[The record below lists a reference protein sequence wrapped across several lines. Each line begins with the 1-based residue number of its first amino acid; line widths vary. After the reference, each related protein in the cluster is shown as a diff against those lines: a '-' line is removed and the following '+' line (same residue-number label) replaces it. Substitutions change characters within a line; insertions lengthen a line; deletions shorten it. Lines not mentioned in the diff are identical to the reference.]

1 MTASR
6 RPILALAT
14 ADAIS
19 LTGTR
24 LSMVAIPWLVLTMTG
39 DPVLTGLAGFAEMLP
54 YVLAKALGG
63 PLVDRLGARRIAIVA
78 DLASMAAIALIP
90 LLHLAGLLSIATIL
104 PLVAMLGITRG
115 PADGAKYSMVPAV
128 AAIGAV
134 PLERVTGIMGVI
146 ERLASTVGAAVAG
159 ALVALLGPA
168 LALSLTAAAFGI
180 SALTIAVA
188 LPAVAPPAAPAASTG
203 YFADLREGWRW
214 FRRDAVLVGLVIM
227 IASTNFLDA
236 AYTGVL
242 FTVWAEAHGNAPL
255 LGLLF
260 ATFSGASIAG
270 SALATALAGRL
281 PRLPVYVVAFLLTGA
296 PRYMAFAIDSPFAA
310 LILVLLVG
318 GFASGFLNP
327 ILGAVTFER
336 IPAALT
342 GRVSALVNALCW
354 TLMPLGGL
362 AGGAL
367 ITLIGLPA
375 TFACF
380 GLAYFA
386 VTLLPLAVRG
396 FREFA
401 HRPAVPAASP

>member
-6 RPILALAT
+6 RPIMALAT
-14 ADAIS
+14 AETIS

-63 PLVDRLGARRIAIVA
+63 PLVDRLGARRIAIAA

-104 PLVAMLGITRG
+104 PLVALLGIARG
-115 PADGAKYSMVPAV
+115 PADGAKYSMVPAI

-188 LPAVAPPAAPAASTG
+188 LPPLKQPASAASAANAG
-203 YFADLREGWRW
+203 YLAELGEGWRW
-214 FRRDAVLVGLVIM
+214 FRRDAVLVGLVLM

-236 AYTGVL
+236 AYSSVL
-242 FTVWAEAHGNAPL
+242 LPVWSKAHGSAAL

-281 PRLPVYVVAFLLTGA
+281 PRLLVYIVAFLLTGA
-296 PRYMAFAIDSPFAA
+296 PRYLAFAVDSPLAA
-310 LILVLLVG
+310 LVVVLLVG

-367 ITLIGLPA
+367 IALIGLPA

-380 GLAYFA
+380 GLAYLA
-386 VTLLPLAVRG
+386 VTLLPLAVRS

-401 HRPAVPAASP
+401 QRPPVPV

>member
-1 MTASR
+1 MTPSR
-6 RPILALAT
+6 RPLLALAT
-14 ADAIS
+14 ADTIS

-24 LSMVAIPWLVLTMTG
+24 LSMVAIPWLVLTLTG
-39 DPVLTGLAGFAEMLP
+39 DPVLTGLTGFAEMLP

-63 PLVDRLGARRIAIVA
+63 PLIDRLGARRIAITA

-90 LLHLAGLLSIATIL
+90 LLYVAGLLSIGTIL
-104 PLVAMLGITRG
+104 PLVVLLGAARG

-128 AAIGAV
+128 ATAGAV

-146 ERLASTVGAAVAG
+146 ERLASTIGAAAAG

-188 LPAVAPPAAPAASTG
+188 LPSLAQPTPAARAG
-203 YFADLREGWRW
+203 YLADLREGWRW
-214 FRRDAVLVGLVIM
+214 FRRDAVLVGLVLM

-236 AYTGVL
+236 AYSTVL
-242 FTVWAEAHGNAPL
+242 LPVWSEAHGNATL

-281 PRLPVYVVAFLLTGA
+281 PRLPVYIIAYLLTGA
-296 PRYMAFAIDSPFAA
+296 PRYVAFAMDTPLTA
-310 LILVLLVG
+310 LILVLLAG

-327 ILGAVTFER
+327 ILGAVMFER

-367 ITLIGLPA
+367 IKWIGLPT

-380 GLAYFA
+380 GLAYLA
-386 VTLLPLAVRG
+386 VTLLPLAVRS

-401 HRPAVPAASP
+401 HRPAAPTANA

>member
-1 MTASR
+1 
-6 RPILALAT
+6 
-14 ADAIS
+14 
-19 LTGTR
+19 
-24 LSMVAIPWLVLTMTG
+24 
-39 DPVLTGLAGFAEMLP
+39 
-54 YVLAKALGG
+54 
-63 PLVDRLGARRIAIVA
+63 
-78 DLASMAAIALIP
+78 
-90 LLHLAGLLSIATIL
+90 
-104 PLVAMLGITRG
+104 
-115 PADGAKYSMVPAV
+115 
-128 AAIGAV
+128 
-134 PLERVTGIMGVI
+134 MGVI

-188 LPAVAPPAAPAASTG
+188 LPAVAPPAAPAAGSG
-203 YFADLREGWRW
+203 YLADLREGWRW

-242 FTVWAEAHGNAPL
+242 VPVWAEAHGNAAL

-296 PRYMAFAIDSPFAA
+296 PRYLAFAIDSPLAA
-310 LILVLLVG
+310 LIVVLLVG

-367 ITLIGLPA
+367 VTLIGLPA

-380 GLAYFA
+380 SLAYFA